1 MSFLRW
7 NETKGKEQS
16 AKANSIRRD
25 SETPLSVLIKKHT
38 KMTTNELK
46 AIDVLKTNYG
56 IDAKYINNKV
66 YVVVWN
72 DAQTN
77 TIDVE
82 VSKDQVEKW
91 AYEYDDVLPF

>member
-1 MSFLRW
+1 
-7 NETKGKEQS
+7 
-16 AKANSIRRD
+16 
-25 SETPLSVLIKKHT
+25 
-38 KMTTNELK
+38 MTTNELK

-82 VSKDQVEKW
+82 VSKEQVEKW